1 MEKLFSVTLAGGRKT
16 EVFLASPGEDLA
28 VGSDFI
34 VTDANAGQYLGSRT
48 ADVVLPP
55 GEGSKNW
62 DSIDRILSSALAMGL
77 ARDSLFV
84 GLGGGVILDMTA
96 FAASIYMRG
105 ARVSLVPTTLLSMVD
120 ATLGGKTGI
129 DYGGGKNLVGTF
141 FPAEAV
147 IIAPWTLKTLS
158 DAEYRS
164 GLGEVL
170 KHAVLSQDDRL
181 FRFLEENRNGVMG
194 RDDAILAE
202 MIRLSLEVKIS
213 YIERDPEERKGIRS
227 ALNLGHTFSH
237 ALESYMDYGI
247 SHGEGVAW
255 GTAAAI
261 RTGARLGIT
270 PQDLASRTLALLSL
284 YGFSSDAY
292 RIPADDFASYS
303 AAIGKDKKKSR
314 GSVWFVLMEG
324 QGRPVLIELPEDEIR
339 KAVIG

>member
-261 RTGARLGIT
+261 RTGDRLGIT

-314 GSVWFVLMEG
+314 GSVRFVLMEG
-324 QGRPVLIELPEDEIR
+324 QGKPVLIELPEDEIR

>member
-62 DSIDRILSSALAMGL
+62 DSIDRILSSALARGL
-77 ARDSLFV
+77 ARDSLFI

-261 RTGARLGIT
+261 RTGTRLGIT

-314 GSVWFVLMEG
+314 GSVRFVLMEG
-324 QGRPVLIELPEDEIR
+324 QGKPVLMELPDDEIR

>member
-213 YIERDPEERKGIRS
+213 YIERDPEERTGIRT

-237 ALESYMDYGI
+237 ALESYMD
-247 SHGEGVAW
+247 AW

-314 GSVWFVLMEG
+314 GSVRFVLMEG
-324 QGRPVLIELPEDEIR
+324 QGKPVLIELPEDEIR